1 MKLRY
6 LIPSFIALV
15 AMFAGCSDD
24 DDPTYL
30 DEVKVSSSYIGLP
43 QNGGSQ
49 TITITARDNWS
60 FDDGSIPEWLTVSP
74 KSGSAGEG
82 TVTFSV
88 AASEARRNC
97 EVLLNCGGRTQRI
110 NVLQHVEEK
119 EPAMMNVAEAVALIK
134 SGKAPASAVYVKGIV
149 CRIQEISPAYGNAT
163 YYISDDGTFGADNWL
178 QIYRGKWINNANFT
192 TGDEFGVGDEM
203 VIKGVLID
211 YNGTPETQQGACEVV
226 SINKSL
232 IKVETLTIGGE
243 EAKELPVEGGEIVAT
258 LACKGSGVAVEIPAS
273 AQSWLGVVS
282 TTVGENPTVT
292 FRAQPNTG
300 GDRNTTVT
308 FKTTDGKKDYSA
320 QATISQKGAILEV
333 TVDNFLKAAVD
344 DTQYRLTGVI
354 TSLYDSDKQG
364 KSFYIRDY
372 SGEVLIYRAEGF
384 IEAGAKVGDV
394 VTLVGKRSAYNDNP
408 QMGGG
413 QYESHISVTEV
424 TIAEFLTKPDDK
436 NVYYKV
442 TGMVSDLL
450 SQEKDGS
457 RKENDYGNLHI
468 TDGTNELYV
477 YGCYPGWGA
486 TGDFRKNCLAD
497 KGIEVGDKLT
507 VIGVK
512 ATFNDAP
519 QVSNGIYFSH
529 VKANEE

>member
-333 TVDNFLKAAVD
+333 TVDNFLNAAVD

-354 TSLYDSDKQG
+354 TSVANADYG
-364 KSFYIRDY
+364 NIYIADY
-372 SGEVLIYRAEGF
+372 TGEAYVYGI
-384 IEAGAKVGDV
+384 GAKGDFEKLGLKEGDI
-394 VTLVGKRSAYNDNP
+394 VTLVGKRGEYKGDA
-408 QMGGG
+408 QMTGG
-413 QYESHISVTEV
+413 QYESHISVTEIS
-424 TIAEFLTKPDDK
+424 IADFLTKEDDK

-442 TGMVSDLL
+442 TGTLDEIANATYGNVWL
-450 SQEKDGS
+450 KDGDQ
-457 RKENDYGNLHI
+457 R
-468 TDGTNELYV
+468 LYV

-512 ATFNDAP
+512 STYNGTP
-519 QVSNGIYFSH
+519 QVSNGVYFSH
-529 VKANEE
+529 EKGN